1 LPALPPVLLAILVA
15 VSGILSA
22 VLTNDVVAVA
32 MTPLLVAITLSRGLN
47 PVPFLLG
54 FCFAANTGSAAT
66 IIGSPQNMIAAQGLD
81 LSFIGFMGVA
91 GLPALVSLPIVWMV
105 VALLYRMN
113 ACAMRDCP
121 NLATD
126 SPLLFIRTNRTLI
139 KLANVLWLRFQKR

>member
-1 LPALPPVLLAILVA
+1 
-15 VSGILSA
+15 
-22 VLTNDVVAVA
+22 

-47 PVPFLLG
+47 PVQFLLG